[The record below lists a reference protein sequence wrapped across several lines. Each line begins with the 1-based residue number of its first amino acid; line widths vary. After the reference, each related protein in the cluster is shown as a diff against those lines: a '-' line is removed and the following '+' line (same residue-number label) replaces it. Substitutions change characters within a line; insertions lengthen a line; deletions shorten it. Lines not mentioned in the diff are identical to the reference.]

1 MLEIIVAFA
10 VGIIVLALLAK
21 IVTMPLHL
29 VWKLVTNSIIGAVM
43 LWGVNLFGAGVNI
56 TIFKALVAGVFGVPG
71 VIGVLLYQYV
81 G

>member
-43 LWGVNLFGAGVNI
+43 LWVVNLLGAGVNI

>member
-1 MLEIIVAFA
+1 MEIIVAFA

>member
-43 LWGVNLFGAGVNI
+43 LWVVNLFGAGVI
-56 TIFKALVAGVFGVPG
+56 SMWDE
-71 VIGVLLYQYV
+71 IGNSFFQEIEKSC
-81 G
+81 